1 MYRISDFEKA
11 SKRMFIFEKLVMILL
26 YIIIIPIIIYNLTL
40 MIKSYIHP
48 TEIPDF
54 FGFKS
59 FVIISE
65 SMEPTIMT
73 GDAILV
79 KEVKQEKL
87 RVKDIISFQDGDSI
101 NTHRIV
107 EILEDNGM
115 IKYKT
120 KGDNNKKED
129 KELVTYDKIEG
140 VYQFR
145 IKGFGKTVEIIK
157 NKITLVALLIILVLI
172 SVCQVR
178 INKKRLIRKE
188 KRYEYNKNL
197 QQKMNH

>member
-1 MYRISDFEKA
+1 MYRISDFEKS

-40 MIKSYIHP
+40 MIKSYINP
-48 TEIPDF
+48 IEIPDF

-79 KEVKQEKL
+79 KEVKQEELK
-87 RVKDIISFQDGDSI
+87 VKDIISFQDGDSI

-107 EILEDNGM
+107 EILEDNGI

-145 IKGFGKTVEIIK
+145 IKGFGKIVEMIK
-157 NKITLVALLIILVLI
+157 NKMTLVVLLIILVLI
-172 SVCQVR
+172 SACQVR
-178 INKKRLIRKE
+178 INKRRLTRKE
-188 KRYEYNKNL
+188 KRYEYNKNYYG
-197 QQKMNH
+197 K

>member
-1 MYRISDFEKA
+1 MYRISDFEKS
-11 SKRMFIFEKLVMILL
+11 SKRMFIFEKLVIILL

-40 MIKSYIHP
+40 MIKSYINP

-79 KEVKQEKL
+79 KEVKQEELK
-87 RVKDIISFQDGDSI
+87 VKDIISFQDGDSI

-107 EILEDNGM
+107 EILEDNGI

-145 IKGFGKTVEIIK
+145 IKGFGKIVEMIK
-157 NKITLVALLIILVLI
+157 NKMTLVVLLIILVLI
-172 SVCQVR
+172 SACQVR
-178 INKKRLIRKE
+178 INKRRLTRKE
-188 KRYEYNKNL
+188 KRYEYNKNYYG
-197 QQKMNH
+197 K

>member
-1 MYRISDFEKA
+1 MYRISDFERS
-11 SKRMFIFEKLVMILL
+11 SKRMFIIEKLIIIVV
-26 YIIIIPIIIYNLTL
+26 YITIIPIIIYNLTL
-40 MIKSYIHP
+40 MIKSYINS

-79 KEVKQEKL
+79 KEVKQEELKE
-87 RVKDIISFQDGDSI
+87 KDIISFHDQGDI

-107 EILEDNGM
+107 EILEDDGI

-145 IKGFGKTVEIIK
+145 IKGFGKIVEVIK
-157 NKITLVALLIILVLI
+157 NKITLVVLLIVLVLI
-172 SVCQVR
+172 SACQVR

-188 KRYEYNKNL
+188 KRYEYSKNL
-197 QQKMNH
+197 QQ

>member
-1 MYRISDFEKA
+1 MYRISDFEKS

-40 MIKSYIHP
+40 MIKSYINP
-48 TEIPDF
+48 IEIPDF

-79 KEVKQEKL
+79 KEVKQEELK
-87 RVKDIISFQDGDSI
+87 VKDIISFQDGDSI

-107 EILEDNGM
+107 EILEDNGI

-145 IKGFGKTVEIIK
+145 IKGFGKIVEVIK
-157 NKITLVALLIILVLI
+157 NKKTLVVLLIVLVLI

-178 INKKRLIRKE
+178 INKKRLTRKE
-188 KRYEYNKNL
+188 KRYEYNKNYYG
-197 QQKMNH
+197 K

>member
-1 MYRISDFEKA
+1 MYRISDFEKS

-40 MIKSYIHP
+40 MIKSYINP

-79 KEVKQEKL
+79 KEVKQEELK
-87 RVKDIISFQDGDSI
+87 VKDIISFQDGDSI

-107 EILEDNGM
+107 EILEDNGI

-145 IKGFGKTVEIIK
+145 IKGFGKIVEVIK
-157 NKITLVALLIILVLI
+157 NKITLVVLLIILVLI
-172 SVCQVR
+172 SACQVR
-178 INKKRLIRKE
+178 INKRRLTRKE
-188 KRYEYNKNL
+188 KRYEYNKNYYG
-197 QQKMNH
+197 K

>member
-1 MYRISDFEKA
+1 MYRISDFEKS

-40 MIKSYIHP
+40 MIKSYINP
-48 TEIPDF
+48 IEIPDF

-79 KEVKQEKL
+79 KEVKQEELK
-87 RVKDIISFQDGDSI
+87 VKDIISFQDGDSI

-107 EILEDNGM
+107 EILEDNGI

-145 IKGFGKTVEIIK
+145 IKGFGKIVEVIK
-157 NKITLVALLIILVLI
+157 NKITLVVLLIILVLI
-172 SVCQVR
+172 SACQVR
-178 INKKRLIRKE
+178 INKRRLTRKE
-188 KRYEYNKNL
+188 KRYEYNKNYYG
-197 QQKMNH
+197 K

>member
-1 MYRISDFEKA
+1 MYRISDFDKS
-11 SKRMFIFEKLVMILL
+11 SKRMFIFEKVMVVLA

-40 MIKSYIHP
+40 MIKSYINP
-48 TEIPDF
+48 AEIPDF

-73 GDAILV
+73 GDAIVV
-79 KEVKQEKL
+79 KEVRQEDLK
-87 RVKDIISFQDGDSI
+87 VKDIISFQDGDSI

-107 EILEDNGM
+107 EIIDDNGKV
-115 IKYKT
+115 KYKT

-129 KELVTYDKIEG
+129 RELVTYDKIEG

-145 IKGFGKTVEIIK
+145 IKGFGKIIEIIK
-157 NKITLVALLIILVLI
+157 NKITLVVLLVVLVLI
-172 SVCQVR
+172 SICQVR
-178 INKKRLIRKE
+178 NNKKRLSRKE

-197 QQKMNH
+197 QQ

>member
-1 MYRISDFEKA
+1 MYRISDFEKS

-40 MIKSYIHP
+40 MIKSYINP
-48 TEIPDF
+48 IEIPDF

-79 KEVKQEKL
+79 KEVKQEELK
-87 RVKDIISFQDGDSI
+87 VKDIISFQDGDSI

-107 EILEDNGM
+107 EILEDNGI

-145 IKGFGKTVEIIK
+145 IKGFGKIVEMIK
-157 NKITLVALLIILVLI
+157 NKMTLVVLLIILVLI
-172 SVCQVR
+172 SACQVR
-178 INKKRLIRKE
+178 INKKRLTRKE
-188 KRYEYNKNL
+188 KRYEYNKNYYG
-197 QQKMNH
+197 K

>member
-1 MYRISDFEKA
+1 MYRISDFEKS

-40 MIKSYIHP
+40 MIKSYINP
-48 TEIPDF
+48 IEIPDF
-54 FGFKS
+54 FEFKS

-79 KEVKQEKL
+79 KEVKQEELK
-87 RVKDIISFQDGDSI
+87 VKDIISFQDGDSI

-107 EILEDNGM
+107 EILEDNGI

-145 IKGFGKTVEIIK
+145 IKGFGKIVEVIK
-157 NKITLVALLIILVLI
+157 NKITLVVLLIVLVLI
-172 SVCQVR
+172 SACQVR
-178 INKKRLIRKE
+178 INKKRLTRKE
-188 KRYEYNKNL
+188 KRYEYNKNYYG
-197 QQKMNH
+197 K

>member
-1 MYRISDFEKA
+1 MYRISDFEKS

-40 MIKSYIHP
+40 MIKSYINP
-48 TEIPDF
+48 IEIPDF

-79 KEVKQEKL
+79 KEVKQEELKA
-87 RVKDIISFQDGDSI
+87 KDIISFQDGDSI

-107 EILEDNGM
+107 EILEDNGI

-145 IKGFGKTVEIIK
+145 IKGFGKIVEVIK
-157 NKITLVALLIILVLI
+157 NKITLVVLLIVLVLI
-172 SVCQVR
+172 SACQVR
-178 INKKRLIRKE
+178 INKKRLTRKE
-188 KRYEYNKNL
+188 KRYEYNKNYYG
-197 QQKMNH
+197 K

>member
-1 MYRISDFEKA
+1 MYRISDFEKS
-11 SKRMFIFEKLVMILL
+11 SKRMFIIEKLIIILV

-40 MIKSYIHP
+40 MIKSYINP

-65 SMEPTIMT
+65 SMESTIMT

-79 KEVKQEKL
+79 KEVKQEELKE
-87 RVKDIISFQDGDSI
+87 KDIISFHDQGDI

-107 EILEDNGM
+107 EILEDDGI

-145 IKGFGKTVEIIK
+145 IKGFGKIVEVIK
-157 NKITLVALLIILVLI
+157 NKITLVVLLIVLVLI
-172 SVCQVR
+172 SACQVR

-188 KRYEYNKNL
+188 KRYEYSKNL
-197 QQKMNH
+197 RQ

>member
-1 MYRISDFEKA
+1 MYRISDFEKS

-40 MIKSYIHP
+40 MIKSYINP
-48 TEIPDF
+48 IEIPDF

-79 KEVKQEKL
+79 KEVKQEELK
-87 RVKDIISFQDGDSI
+87 VKDIISFQDGDSI

-107 EILEDNGM
+107 EILEDNGI

-145 IKGFGKTVEIIK
+145 IKGFGKIVEVIK
-157 NKITLVALLIILVLI
+157 NKITLVVLLIVLVLI
-172 SVCQVR
+172 SACQVR
-178 INKKRLIRKE
+178 INKKRLTRKE
-188 KRYEYNKNL
+188 KRYEYNKNYYG
-197 QQKMNH
+197 K

>member
-1 MYRISDFEKA
+1 MYRISDFERS
-11 SKRMFIFEKLVMILL
+11 SKRMFIIEKLIIIVV
-26 YIIIIPIIIYNLTL
+26 YITIIPIIIYNLTL
-40 MIKSYIHP
+40 MIKSYINS

-79 KEVKQEKL
+79 KEVKQEELKE
-87 RVKDIISFQDGDSI
+87 KDIISFHDQGDI

-107 EILEDNGM
+107 EILEDDGI

-145 IKGFGKTVEIIK
+145 IKGFGKIVEAIK
-157 NKITLVALLIILVLI
+157 NKITLVVLLIVLVLI
-172 SVCQVR
+172 SACQVR

-188 KRYEYNKNL
+188 KRYEYSKNL
-197 QQKMNH
+197 QQ

>member
-1 MYRISDFEKA
+1 MYRINDFDKS
-11 SKRMFIFEKLVMILL
+11 SKRMFIFEKVMVVLA

-40 MIKSYIHP
+40 MIKSYINP
-48 TEIPDF
+48 AEIPDF

-73 GDAILV
+73 GDAIVV
-79 KEVKQEKL
+79 KEVRQEDLK
-87 RVKDIISFQDGDSI
+87 VKDIISFQDGDSI

-107 EILEDNGM
+107 EIIDDNGKV
-115 IKYKT
+115 KYKT

-129 KELVTYDKIEG
+129 RELVTYDKIEG

-145 IKGFGKTVEIIK
+145 IKGFGKIIEIIK
-157 NKITLVALLIILVLI
+157 NKITLVVLLVVLVLI
-172 SVCQVR
+172 SICQVR
-178 INKKRLIRKE
+178 NNKKRLSRKE

-197 QQKMNH
+197 HK

>member
-1 MYRISDFEKA
+1 MYRISDFEKS

-40 MIKSYIHP
+40 MIKSYINP
-48 TEIPDF
+48 IEIPDF

-79 KEVKQEKL
+79 KEVKQEEL
-87 RVKDIISFQDGDSI
+87 NVKDIISFQDGDSI

-107 EILEDNGM
+107 EILEDNGI

-145 IKGFGKTVEIIK
+145 IKGFGKIVEVIK
-157 NKITLVALLIILVLI
+157 NKKTLVVLLIVLVLI

-178 INKKRLIRKE
+178 INKKRLTRKE
-188 KRYEYNKNL
+188 KRYEYNKNYYG
-197 QQKMNH
+197 K

>member
-1 MYRISDFEKA
+1 MYRISDFEK
-11 SKRMFIFEKLVMILL
+11 SRKRMFIFEKLVMILL

-40 MIKSYIHP
+40 MIKSYINP

-79 KEVKQEKL
+79 KEVKQEELK
-87 RVKDIISFQDGDSI
+87 VKDIISFQDVDSI

-107 EILEDNGM
+107 EILEDNGI

-145 IKGFGKTVEIIK
+145 IKGFGKIVEMIK
-157 NKITLVALLIILVLI
+157 NKMTLVVLLIILVLI
-172 SVCQVR
+172 SACQVR
-178 INKKRLIRKE
+178 INKRRLTRKE
-188 KRYEYNKNL
+188 KRYEYNKNYYG
-197 QQKMNH
+197 K

>member
-1 MYRISDFEKA
+1 MYRISDFEKS

-40 MIKSYIHP
+40 MIKSYINP

-79 KEVKQEKL
+79 KEVKQEELK
-87 RVKDIISFQDGDSI
+87 VKDIISFQDGDSI

-107 EILEDNGM
+107 EILEDNGI

-145 IKGFGKTVEIIK
+145 IKGFGKIVEMIK
-157 NKITLVALLIILVLI
+157 NKMTLVVLLIILVLI
-172 SVCQVR
+172 SACQVR
-178 INKKRLIRKE
+178 INKRRLTRKE
-188 KRYEYNKNL
+188 KRYEYNKNYYG
-197 QQKMNH
+197 K

>member
-1 MYRISDFEKA
+1 MYRISDFEKS

-40 MIKSYIHP
+40 MIKSYINP
-48 TEIPDF
+48 IEIPDF

-79 KEVKQEKL
+79 KEVKQEELK
-87 RVKDIISFQDGDSI
+87 VKDIISFQDDDSI

-107 EILEDNGM
+107 EILEDNGI

-145 IKGFGKTVEIIK
+145 IKGFGKIVEVIK
-157 NKITLVALLIILVLI
+157 NKITLVVLLIVLVLI
-172 SVCQVR
+172 SACQVR
-178 INKKRLIRKE
+178 INKKRLTRKE
-188 KRYEYNKNL
+188 KRYEYKKNYYG
-197 QQKMNH
+197 K

>member
-1 MYRISDFEKA
+1 MYRISDFEK
-11 SKRMFIFEKLVMILL
+11 SRKRMFIFEKLVMILL

-40 MIKSYIHP
+40 MIKSYINP

-79 KEVKQEKL
+79 KEVKQEELK
-87 RVKDIISFQDGDSI
+87 VKDIISFQDGDSI

-107 EILEDNGM
+107 EILEDNGI

-145 IKGFGKTVEIIK
+145 IKGFGKIVEMIK
-157 NKITLVALLIILVLI
+157 NKMTLVVLLIILVLI
-172 SVCQVR
+172 SACQVR
-178 INKKRLIRKE
+178 INKRRLTRKE
-188 KRYEYNKNL
+188 KRYEYNKNYYG
-197 QQKMNH
+197 K

>member
-1 MYRISDFEKA
+1 MYRISDFERS
-11 SKRMFIFEKLVMILL
+11 SKRMFIIEKLIIIVV
-26 YIIIIPIIIYNLTL
+26 YITIIPIIIYNLTL
-40 MIKSYIHP
+40 MIKSYINS

-79 KEVKQEKL
+79 KEVKQEELKE
-87 RVKDIISFQDGDSI
+87 KDIISFHDQGDI

-107 EILEDNGM
+107 EILEDDGI

-145 IKGFGKTVEIIK
+145 IKGFGKIVEVIK
-157 NKITLVALLIILVLI
+157 NKITLVVLLIVLVLI
-172 SVCQVR
+172 SACQVR

-188 KRYEYNKNL
+188 KRYEYSKNL
-197 QQKMNH
+197 

>member
-1 MYRISDFEKA
+1 MYRISDFEKS
-11 SKRMFIFEKLVMILL
+11 SKRMFIFEKLVIILL

-40 MIKSYIHP
+40 MIKSYINP

-79 KEVKQEKL
+79 KEVKKEELK
-87 RVKDIISFQDGDSI
+87 VKDIISFQDGDSI

-107 EILEDNGM
+107 EILEDNGI

-145 IKGFGKTVEIIK
+145 IKGFGKIVEMIK
-157 NKITLVALLIILVLI
+157 NKMTLVVLLIILVLI
-172 SVCQVR
+172 SACQVR
-178 INKKRLIRKE
+178 INKRRLTRKE
-188 KRYEYNKNL
+188 KRYEYNKNYYG
-197 QQKMNH
+197 K

>member
-1 MYRISDFEKA
+1 MYRISDFERS
-11 SKRMFIFEKLVMILL
+11 SKRMFIIEKSVMILL
-26 YIIIIPIIIYNLTL
+26 YIIIIPIIMYNLTL
-40 MIKSYIHP
+40 MVKSYINP

-73 GDAILV
+73 GDAILS
-79 KEVKQEKL
+79 KEVKQEELKE
-87 RVKDIISFQDGDSI
+87 KDIISFHDQGDI

-107 EILEDNGM
+107 EILEDDGI

-145 IKGFGKTVEIIK
+145 IKGFGKIVEVIK
-157 NKITLVALLIILVLI
+157 NKITLVVLLIVLVLI
-172 SVCQVR
+172 SACQVR

-188 KRYEYNKNL
+188 KRYEYSKNL
-197 QQKMNH
+197 QQKL

>member
-1 MYRISDFEKA
+1 MYRISDFEKS

-26 YIIIIPIIIYNLTL
+26 YIIIIPIIIYSLTL
-40 MIKSYIHP
+40 MIKSYINP
-48 TEIPDF
+48 IEIPDF

-79 KEVKQEKL
+79 KEVKQEELK
-87 RVKDIISFQDGDSI
+87 VKDIISFQDGDSI

-107 EILEDNGM
+107 EILEDNGI

-145 IKGFGKTVEIIK
+145 IKGFGKIVEVIK
-157 NKITLVALLIILVLI
+157 NKITLVVLLIVLVLI
-172 SVCQVR
+172 SACQVR
-178 INKKRLIRKE
+178 INKKRLTRKE
-188 KRYEYNKNL
+188 KRYEYNKNYYG
-197 QQKMNH
+197 K

>member
-1 MYRISDFEKA
+1 MYRISDFEKS

-40 MIKSYIHP
+40 MIKSYINP

-73 GDAILV
+73 GDAILA
-79 KEVKQEKL
+79 KEVKQEELK
-87 RVKDIISFQDGDSI
+87 VKDIISFQDGDSI

-107 EILEDNGM
+107 EILEDNGI

-145 IKGFGKTVEIIK
+145 IKGFGKIVEVIK
-157 NKITLVALLIILVLI
+157 NKITLVVLLIVLVLI
-172 SVCQVR
+172 SACQVR
-178 INKKRLIRKE
+178 INKKRLTRKE
-188 KRYEYNKNL
+188 KRYEYNKNYYD
-197 QQKMNH
+197 K

>member
-1 MYRISDFEKA
+1 MYRISDFEKS

-26 YIIIIPIIIYNLTL
+26 YIILIPIIIYNLTL
-40 MIKSYIHP
+40 MIKSYINP
-48 TEIPDF
+48 IEIPDF

-79 KEVKQEKL
+79 KEVKQEELK
-87 RVKDIISFQDGDSI
+87 VKDIISFQDGDSI

-107 EILEDNGM
+107 EILEDNGI

-140 VYQFR
+140 LYQFR
-145 IKGFGKTVEIIK
+145 IKGFGKIVEVIK
-157 NKITLVALLIILVLI
+157 NKITLVVLLIVLVLI
-172 SVCQVR
+172 STCQVR
-178 INKKRLIRKE
+178 INKKRLTRKE
-188 KRYEYNKNL
+188 KRYEYNKNYYG
-197 QQKMNH
+197 K

>member
-1 MYRISDFEKA
+1 MYRISDFEKS

-40 MIKSYIHP
+40 MIKSYINP
-48 TEIPDF
+48 IEIPDF

-79 KEVKQEKL
+79 KEVKQEELK
-87 RVKDIISFQDGDSI
+87 VKDIISFQDGDSI

-107 EILEDNGM
+107 EILEDNGI

-140 VYQFR
+140 GYQFR
-145 IKGFGKTVEIIK
+145 IKGFGKIVEEIK
-157 NKITLVALLIILVLI
+157 NKITLVVLLIVLVLI
-172 SVCQVR
+172 SACQVR
-178 INKKRLIRKE
+178 INKKRLTRKE
-188 KRYEYNKNL
+188 KRYEYNKNYYG
-197 QQKMNH
+197 K

>member
-1 MYRISDFEKA
+1 MYRINDFDKS
-11 SKRMFIFEKLVMILL
+11 SKRMFIFEKVMVVLA

-40 MIKSYIHP
+40 MIKSYINP

-73 GDAILV
+73 GDAIVV
-79 KEVKQEKL
+79 KEVRQEDLK
-87 RVKDIISFQDGDSI
+87 VKDIISFQDGDSI

-107 EILEDNGM
+107 EIIDDNGKV
-115 IKYKT
+115 KYKT

-129 KELVTYDKIEG
+129 RELVTYDKIEG

-145 IKGFGKTVEIIK
+145 IKGFGKIIEIIK
-157 NKITLVALLIILVLI
+157 NKITLVVLLVVLVLI
-172 SVCQVR
+172 SICQVR
-178 INKKRLIRKE
+178 NNKKRLSRKE

-197 QQKMNH
+197 HK

>member
-1 MYRISDFEKA
+1 
-11 SKRMFIFEKLVMILL
+11 
-26 YIIIIPIIIYNLTL
+26 
-40 MIKSYIHP
+40 MIKSYINP

-79 KEVKQEKL
+79 KEVKKEELK
-87 RVKDIISFQDGDSI
+87 VKDIISFQDGDSI

-107 EILEDNGM
+107 EILEDNGI

-145 IKGFGKTVEIIK
+145 IKGFGKIVEMIK
-157 NKITLVALLIILVLI
+157 NKMTLVVLLIILVLI
-172 SVCQVR
+172 SACQVR
-178 INKKRLIRKE
+178 INKRRLTRKE
-188 KRYEYNKNL
+188 KRYEYNKNYYG
-197 QQKMNH
+197 K